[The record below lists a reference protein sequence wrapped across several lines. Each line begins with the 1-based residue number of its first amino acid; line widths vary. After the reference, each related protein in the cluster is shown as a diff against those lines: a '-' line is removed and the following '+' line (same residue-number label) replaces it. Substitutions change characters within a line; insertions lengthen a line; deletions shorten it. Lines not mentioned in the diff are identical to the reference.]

1 MSTSEF
7 SYIPESPEQSFG
19 NNKGIFT
26 PKDIYDLTRAGK
38 FSTAGQLELI
48 ETQTVSGV
56 SSFDFSDLGNYNVH
70 FLTVSDGTNNTTA
83 KGIAFRFYENDV
95 LESGSVYQ
103 TARQFCT
110 TTSFSENKSTT
121 NSAIRWS
128 SNTDVPSIPRSNI
141 NGYLY
146 FYNLLDSSKYSFT
159 TQHSTGY
166 SNSDRGEFI
175 FGGNVLPQASTVNK
189 IQVLAFDI
197 GNISGTFSL
206 CGIAES

>member
-1 MSTSEF
+1 MPLGASR
-7 SYIPESPEQSFG
+7 FG
-19 NNKGIFT
+19 LLGGAV
-26 PKDIYDLTRAGK
+26 DLA
-38 FSTAGQLELI
+38 SLELI
-48 ETQTVSGV
+48 ETQTVSSV

-70 FLTVSDGTNNTTA
+70 FLTVSDGTNNTTG

-110 TTSFSENKSTT
+110 TTTFSENRTTT

-128 SNTDVPSIPRSNI
+128 GNTDVTSIPRSNI

-166 SNSDRGEFI
+166 TNSDRGEFI
-175 FGGNVLPQASTVNK
+175 FGSNVLPQASTVNK

-206 CGIAES
+206 YGIAES